1 MLEKN
6 NNKETDV
13 SYLDKDEFQQKIDP
27 LNSFN

>member
-13 SYLDKDEFQQKIDP
+13 SYLDKDEFQQKNRP
-27 LNSFN
+27 FKQF